1 MVRLWQDMFYN
12 KRYASTAL
20 VNPDFLKIA
29 DGFGITSKRVS
40 ERKDLERNL
49 AEMLAAD
56 VPYLLDVTISK
67 EANVLPMVEPGS
79 SVSEVRM
86 TN

>member
-1 MVRLWQDMFYN
+1 MARQWQDMFYN

-29 DGFGITSKRVS
+29 EGFGISSKRVT
-40 ERKDLERNL
+40 ERKDLEKNL

-56 VPYLLDVTISK
+56 GPYLLDVTISK

-79 SVSEVRM
+79 SVSEVRL